1 MDNLTWRMHALS
13 AVVGFTVTL
22 GSVSV
27 SEAAISR
34 KIWDPAYG
42 AALPNLG
49 WSGSVDF
56 NIQDSCLNT
65 INTSQWISNLAFGS
79 SCFNKLSIES
89 ADVTLYDLSNPASN
103 VLLSYDG
110 SSSLFGGD
118 NVNLA
123 LRMYVE
129 VIGTEKTLKAVQ
141 GGFLFPEFTNAS
153 FATVT
158 GYDAA
163 AFWLNF
169 NANTTNNFSLS
180 TSSAPE
186 GDYAFLT
193 SCSFDYPHNPGAN
206 EKYDTY
212 KTKYSDVSC
221 SQNDGVNNPAIL
233 RPIPEPEAYLLGL
246 ASFGVLGV
254 WARRRRR
261 VSLGS

>member
-1 MDNLTWRMHALS
+1 MGNLTWKMRALS
-13 AVVGFTVTL
+13 AAVGFTVTL
-22 GSVSV
+22 GWVSV
-27 SEAAISR
+27 AEAAISR

-42 AALPNLG
+42 AALPDLG

-56 NIQDSCLNT
+56 NIQDSCLDT
-65 INTSQWISNLAFGS
+65 IATSQWISNLAFGS

-89 ADVTLYDLSNPASN
+89 ADVTLYDLNNPASN

-110 SSSLFGGD
+110 GSTLGGGD
-118 NVNLA
+118 NVNVA

-129 VIGTEKTLKAVQ
+129 VSGTEKTLKAVQ

-153 FATVT
+153 FAKVA

-163 AFWLNF
+163 AYWLNF
-169 NANTTNNFSLS
+169 NANTTNNFTGSG
-180 TSSAPE
+180 APQ
-186 GDYAFLT
+186 GDYAFLS
-193 SCSFDYPHNPGAN
+193 SCSFDYPHNPGEY

-233 RPIPEPEAYLLGL
+233 RPIPEPETYLLGL

-261 VSLGS
+261 VSLAS